1 MIEKD
6 SYGKKKDGLCDQ
18 ETTEAFHNST
28 GFTVESLTSAAL
40 SGKETDGGLD
50 LESQFS

>member
-1 MIEKD
+1 MEKN
-6 SYGKKKDGLCDQ
+6 GGLCDQ

-28 GFTVESLTSAAL
+28 RFTVESLTSAAL
-40 SGKETDGGLD
+40 SRKGTVDGLD